1 MRIRVCVSDVC
12 VVSSPLLQIDSS
24 SALLQDYSLCCSKH
38 KSSAVDYSS
47 LTMCI
52 ETHTH
57 IIADVLTTELDK
69 PMGQVVTPL
78 TPVNISPDKRE
89 RSGKVLLK
97 G

>member
-1 MRIRVCVSDVC
+1 MCRLLTSPTDRLVFSAPAGLQPVLFKTQELSCRLLIFNNVCS
-12 VVSSPLLQIDSS
+12 Q
-24 SALLQDYSLCCSKH
+24 K
-38 KSSAVDYSS
+38 
-47 LTMCI
+47 
-52 ETHTH
+52 HTH
-57 IIADVLTTELDK
+57 IITDVLTTELDK